1 MAGGT
6 TNTVTRTEL
15 DPTMRPYVQYGLT
28 EAQRLYQAGVP
39 EFFTGQTYVGPS
51 QQTQAALSAMQT
63 RAMQGNPLVP
73 LAQQQ
78 LATTLTGTQAQGL
91 GQTISP
97 YLAQTLSG
105 QQAEALGA
113 SISPY
118 LSQTLS
124 GQQADVLGASISPY
138 LSQTLSGQQA
148 QALGSAAS
156 PELAKAISGAY
167 LGANPYY
174 SSALQPGFQAATT
187 AYQDAINQMRSRASQ
202 AGRYGTNE
210 ALMSQEQRAQGA
222 LANALTGQAAQLGY
236 SGYEAERARQQ
247 QALGLGLNLYESEK
261 ARQQAAAQTGA
272 QLYESEKAR
281 QQAAAQTG
289 AQLYEAERARQQ
301 AAAQTGA
308 QLYSQ
313 ERGFQQAAIGAAPG
327 LAAQDYTDIAQL
339 AQAGQAA
346 ESYQQAAL
354 QDAIQRFNYQQ
365 QAPYAALQSFLSS
378 SFGAPQGMQ
387 TVAPSYSNPLAGV
400 LGAALAGKALLS

>member
-1 MAGGT
+1 
-6 TNTVTRTEL
+6 
-15 DPTMRPYVQYGLT
+15 
-28 EAQRLYQAGVP
+28 
-39 EFFTGQTYVGPS
+39 
-51 QQTQAALSAMQT
+51 LS
-63 RAMQGNPLVP
+63 
-73 LAQQQ
+73 
-78 LATTLTGTQAQGL
+78 
-91 GQTISP
+91 
-97 YLAQTLSG
+97 QTLSG

-118 LSQTLS
+118 L
-124 GQQADVLGASISPY
+124 A
-138 LSQTLSGQQA
+138 QTLSGQQA

-187 AYQDAINQMRSRASQ
+187 QYQDAINQMRSRASQ

-210 ALMSQEQRAQGA
+210 ALMSQEQRAQNA

-272 QLYESEKAR
+272 QLYESEKARQQSAAQTGAQLYEAEKAR